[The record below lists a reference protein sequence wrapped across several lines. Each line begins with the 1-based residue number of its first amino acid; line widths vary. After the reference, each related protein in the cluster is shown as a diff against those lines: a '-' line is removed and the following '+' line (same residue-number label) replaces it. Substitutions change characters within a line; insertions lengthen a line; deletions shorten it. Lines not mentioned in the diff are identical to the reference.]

1 VWGDGVLLE
10 QFDADRCAIIEPRRS
25 DADIPADGLPET
37 CICPFDQ
44 SILDGM
50 LANGQLTEIGAILS
64 VNGREPLYSFAY
76 EGHVFAVI
84 LARLGAPSVVGTFE
98 ELHHFGVTSVVVFGP
113 CGVIN
118 TEQAPDRL
126 VIPTAALRDEGTSY
140 HYAPAADVISA
151 QQHSIALMEEVFED
165 SGLSYE
171 EGTTW
176 TTDAFFRETREKT
189 KQRAQ
194 QGARFVDMEASALM
208 AWSQFRAVDLYQ
220 FFYTADCIDREGWMQ
235 RKEQRVAP
243 LNDFFDV
250 ALSIAVRASQ
260 RS

>member
-1 VWGDGVLLE
+1 MLLE
-10 QFDADRCAIIEPRRS
+10 QFDEDRCAIIEPSHS
-25 DADIPADGLPET
+25 DADIPDGGLPET
-37 CICPFDQ
+37 FICPFDQ

-50 LANGQLTEIGAILS
+50 LSSGQLTEIGAILS
-64 VNGREPLYSFAY
+64 VNGREPIYTFAH
-76 EGHVFAVI
+76 EGHVFGVI

-98 ELHHFGVTSVVVFGP
+98 ELHHFGVERVVVFGP
-113 CGVIN
+113 CGVIRS
-118 TEQAPDRL
+118 EQLPDRL

-151 QQHSIALMEEVFED
+151 QKHCVTLMEEVFADNELPYD
-165 SGLSYE
+165 

-176 TTDAFFRETREKT
+176 TTDAFFRETRAKT
-189 KQRAQ
+189 AQRAR

-220 FFYTADCIDREGWMQ
+220 FFYTADCIDQEGWMQ
-235 RKEQRVAP
+235 RKEARVAP

-250 ALSIAVRASQ
+250 ALRIAVRACTSM
-260 RS
+260 